1 MTGFIDG
8 IDSCNDLPIIAVE
21 DITLEIGNKL
31 VAEKINQARIEL
43 ALIKYLPVSQRPFH
57 TDVEYDYTWAY
68 AASRASLASVPSYD
82 TSYPL
87 PFPLQASPGFIY
99 PIIKDIV
106 HPCIRDMSFLKRSR
120 SRLMVNVGRDTTSA
134 IHPIVI
140 EESPK
145 AAAHSLVTFS
155 GTFESMTL
163 ELKEEPQDVKDDTH
177 GNLTAFPF
185 HYIHS
190 EYRMIRFTDEGV
202 TIRGSNTDLFMQ
214 YNNTDR
220 LYFSRDQSY
229 NGCIG
234 ESGRKYKYFNPARH
248 TTFTNISVEVD
259 DILLPMLSKPTCTQ
273 TVTEN
278 PEIGGNNE
286 RMLKRLLAR
295 RVDLTSGKGQGP
307 RLPPQSAVNDIG
319 PDFHP
324 HAMSLTSL
332 GWEISLNTDDVN
344 CVTVRMRKLADD
356 IAK

>member
-1 MTGFIDG
+1 MSFTQIWGNFQLKDSWRQPPYPNQPSDVGYYLHYKANIHTNGGDILADIRVYQPVQERALPEGAMAFVFGKFYMSDRTRMQIEAIHIFHYHRSISAIMLGCFQPRVVISGYIFQETEELANGTKLIFVNGMGFVGEHYNVLAVVGAMVANKRWPVQPPTPKLYSPVQMTGFIDG

-43 ALIKYLPVSQRPFH
+43 ALIKYRLPVSQRPFH

-145 AAAHSLVTFS
+145 AAAHSL
-155 GTFESMTL
+155 GL
-163 ELKEEPQDVKDDTH
+163 
-177 GNLTAFPF
+177 
-185 HYIHS
+185 
-190 EYRMIRFTDEGV
+190 
-202 TIRGSNTDLFMQ
+202 
-214 YNNTDR
+214 
-220 LYFSRDQSY
+220 
-229 NGCIG
+229 
-234 ESGRKYKYFNPARH
+234 
-248 TTFTNISVEVD
+248 
-259 DILLPMLSKPTCTQ
+259 
-273 TVTEN
+273 
-278 PEIGGNNE
+278 
-286 RMLKRLLAR
+286 
-295 RVDLTSGKGQGP
+295 
-307 RLPPQSAVNDIG
+307 
-319 PDFHP
+319 
-324 HAMSLTSL
+324 
-332 GWEISLNTDDVN
+332 
-344 CVTVRMRKLADD
+344 
-356 IAK
+356 